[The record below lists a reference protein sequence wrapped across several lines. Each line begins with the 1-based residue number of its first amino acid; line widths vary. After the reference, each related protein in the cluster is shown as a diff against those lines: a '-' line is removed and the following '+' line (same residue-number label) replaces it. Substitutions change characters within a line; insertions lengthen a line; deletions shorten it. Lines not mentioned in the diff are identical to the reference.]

1 MPANLIQIG
10 RDLPEPLSMWT
21 WTKMDGLRMAFKF
34 SIKSRATQLS
44 LAQAFAGFGI
54 VLLLMLGITATI
66 ISTRVSAIDE
76 LARTTRDQILPESA
90 KHVSAALATERLMQ
104 LTMRMSYA
112 TTASER
118 NDLKDQAAAVAMPFM
133 QSQSRHHQTATADAL
148 KSIQHAAATADKR
161 DQHNIEI
168 LAKIQSTDNFIKEL
182 TIEISDNYSRSE
194 QEFAQMIKYLTATS
208 DATFSPFTAERLQQ
222 NFTTAASA
230 QKLLQYVHDARK
242 TVSSALRSDDLAQ
255 VSNAK
260 TFFLENMNKAQSME
274 REINRSGSYKNLSLS
289 IKSISKAVILFDLHS
304 QQITEKALQ
313 ISDLDR
319 AMQTLTNLADQHA
332 AMSNNLATTSANGII
347 NGVENIQLAIGFAGA
362 IFLVMVILIGLI
374 TRRLVIVP
382 IQRSVHVLAELGAGR
397 SADPPPA
404 ATLRELN
411 MLGGTVAKFANALR
425 SMAEMKKQKSVAAEE
440 EERRAAMRQE
450 MRALA
455 NEFESTVMASVSQI
469 GRSAD
474 ELRQS
479 SDFMS
484 DAISATETLSHSSR
498 DRAAE
503 ARENVD
509 GVAAGS
515 QQIASSIG
523 EIETAA
529 SDAAQRSQR
538 GADAAAN
545 AKASVS
551 GLTDDANRIGE
562 VVNLVSE
569 ITKRTNLLA
578 LNATIEAAR
587 AGEAGRGFA
596 IVAGEVKQLAGQ
608 TAEAAHEIVEHV
620 KRIRDGVTETSDHI
634 EVIAD
639 VVASTSDMADMIAS
653 SVSQQAATTRSIAD
667 RAGGAAAANVE
678 VADLIA
684 QLNEKARSGNAV
696 VEQVS
701 IAANEIHNVA
711 DTLCSDVDGFITGLR
726 ARAAG

>member
-1 MPANLIQIG
+1 
-10 RDLPEPLSMWT
+10 
-21 WTKMDGLRMAFKF
+21 MA
-34 SIKSRATQLS
+34 SKSSKKYGMARLT
-44 LAQAFAGFGI
+44 LAQAFAGLGLALLI
-54 VLLLMLGITATI
+54 VLATTATV
-66 ISTRVSAIDE
+66 ISERISAIDD
-76 LARTTRDQILPESA
+76 LARTTRDEILPDSA
-90 KHVSAALATERLMQ
+90 QHASAALTTERLMQ
-104 LTMRMSYA
+104 LTMRLSYA
-112 TTASER
+112 TTISER
-118 NDLKDQAAAVAMPFM
+118 DGFRDQAAIVADLLMT
-133 QSQSRHHQTATADAL
+133 SGDIHQKAAGTKALAAIQQATIAADDRDQRKAEIRTELKAMDSKIQKLASALASITADNEIQLKQQLEFLSTASNPATNPASSRLIQQIFTANDDAQDLLQNVRGARSLISRAFATEDQDKVSKIQALFTAHMDQVVAQADGLPTTNAL
-148 KSIQHAAATADKR
+148 KYLPKLVGDIRAANVIFDLREQQIA
-161 DQHNIEI
+161 
-168 LAKIQSTDNFIKEL
+168 AKTTTVQNL
-182 TIEISDNYSRSE
+182 N
-194 QEFAQMIKYLTATS
+194 LATS
-208 DATFSPFTAERLQQ
+208 TLTTLADELAAESIDLA
-222 NFTTAASA
+222 AASA
-230 QKLLQYVHDARK
+230 
-242 TVSSALRSDDLAQ
+242 T
-255 VSNAK
+255 
-260 TFFLENMNKAQSME
+260 
-274 REINRSGSYKNLSLS
+274 S
-289 IKSISKAVILFDLHS
+289 IL
-304 QQITEKALQ
+304 
-313 ISDLDR
+313 
-319 AMQTLTNLADQHA
+319 
-332 AMSNNLATTSANGII
+332 
-347 NGVENIQLAIGFAGA
+347 NGVDNIRLALASAGA
-362 IFLVMVILIGLI
+362 ALLVMVLLIGLM
-374 TRRLVIVP
+374 TRRLVILP

-397 SADPPPA
+397 TADPPPRA
-404 ATLRELN
+404 SLKELN
-411 MLGGTVAKFANALR
+411 MLGDVVAKFANALR
-425 SMAEMKKQKSVAAEE
+425 SMAEMKKQKSAAEE
-440 EERRAAMRQE
+440 EEERNHAMRQE
-450 MRALA
+450 MSALA

-701 IAANEIHNVA
+701 IAANEIHDVA
-711 DTLCSDVDGFITGLR
+711 DTLRTDVDGFITGLR
-726 ARAAG
+726 ARASG

>member
-1 MPANLIQIG
+1 
-10 RDLPEPLSMWT
+10 
-21 WTKMDGLRMAFKF
+21 MA
-34 SIKSRATQLS
+34 RLT
-44 LAQAFAGFGI
+44 LAQAFAGLGLALLI
-54 VLLLMLGITATI
+54 VLATTATV
-66 ISTRVSAIDE
+66 ISERISAIDD
-76 LARTTRDQILPESA
+76 LARTTRDEILPDSA
-90 KHVSAALATERLMQ
+90 QHASAALTTERLMQ
-104 LTMRMSYA
+104 LTMRLSYA
-112 TTASER
+112 TTISER
-118 NDLKDQAAAVAMPFM
+118 DGFRDQAAIVADLLMT
-133 QSQSRHHQTATADAL
+133 SGDIHQKAAGTKALAAIQQATIAADDRDQRKAEIRTELKAMDSKIQKLASALASITADNEIQLKQQLEFLSTASNPATNPASSRLIQQIFTANDDAQDLLQNVRGARSLISRAFATEDQDKVSKIQALFTAHMDQVVAQADGLPTTNAL
-148 KSIQHAAATADKR
+148 KYLPKLVGDIRAANVIFDLREQQIA
-161 DQHNIEI
+161 
-168 LAKIQSTDNFIKEL
+168 AKTTTVQNL
-182 TIEISDNYSRSE
+182 N
-194 QEFAQMIKYLTATS
+194 LATS
-208 DATFSPFTAERLQQ
+208 TLTTLADELAAESIDLA
-222 NFTTAASA
+222 AASA
-230 QKLLQYVHDARK
+230 
-242 TVSSALRSDDLAQ
+242 T
-255 VSNAK
+255 
-260 TFFLENMNKAQSME
+260 
-274 REINRSGSYKNLSLS
+274 S
-289 IKSISKAVILFDLHS
+289 IL
-304 QQITEKALQ
+304 
-313 ISDLDR
+313 
-319 AMQTLTNLADQHA
+319 
-332 AMSNNLATTSANGII
+332 
-347 NGVENIQLAIGFAGA
+347 NGVDNIRLALASAGA
-362 IFLVMVILIGLI
+362 ALLVMVLLIGLM
-374 TRRLVIVP
+374 TRRLVILP

-397 SADPPPA
+397 TADPPPRA
-404 ATLRELN
+404 SLKELN
-411 MLGGTVAKFANALR
+411 MLGDVVAKFANALR
-425 SMAEMKKQKSVAAEE
+425 SMAEMKKQKSAAEE
-440 EERRAAMRQE
+440 EEERNHAMRQE
-450 MRALA
+450 MSALA

-701 IAANEIHNVA
+701 IAANEIHDVA
-711 DTLCSDVDGFITGLR
+711 DTLRTDVDGFITGLR
-726 ARAAG
+726 ARASG

>member
-1 MPANLIQIG
+1 
-10 RDLPEPLSMWT
+10 
-21 WTKMDGLRMAFKF
+21 MA
-34 SIKSRATQLS
+34 SKSSKKYGMARLT
-44 LAQAFAGFGI
+44 LAQAFAGLGLALLI
-54 VLLLMLGITATI
+54 VLATTATV
-66 ISTRVSAIDE
+66 ISERISAIDD
-76 LARTTRDQILPESA
+76 LARTTRDEILPDSA
-90 KHVSAALATERLMQ
+90 QHASAALTTERLMQ
-104 LTMRMSYA
+104 LTMRLSYA
-112 TTASER
+112 TTISER
-118 NDLKDQAAAVAMPFM
+118 DGFRDQAAIVADLLMT
-133 QSQSRHHQTATADAL
+133 SGDIHQKAAGTKALAAIQQATIAADDRDQRKAEIRTELKAMDSKIQKLASALASITADNEIQLKQQLEFLSTASNPATNPASSRLIQQIFTANDDAQDLLQNVRGARSLISRAFATEDQDKVSKIQALFTAHMDQVVAQADGLPTTNAL
-148 KSIQHAAATADKR
+148 KYLPKLVGDIRAANVIFDLREQQIA
-161 DQHNIEI
+161 
-168 LAKIQSTDNFIKEL
+168 AKTTTVQNL
-182 TIEISDNYSRSE
+182 N
-194 QEFAQMIKYLTATS
+194 LATS
-208 DATFSPFTAERLQQ
+208 TLTTLADELAAESIDLA
-222 NFTTAASA
+222 AASA
-230 QKLLQYVHDARK
+230 
-242 TVSSALRSDDLAQ
+242 T
-255 VSNAK
+255 
-260 TFFLENMNKAQSME
+260 
-274 REINRSGSYKNLSLS
+274 S
-289 IKSISKAVILFDLHS
+289 IL
-304 QQITEKALQ
+304 
-313 ISDLDR
+313 
-319 AMQTLTNLADQHA
+319 
-332 AMSNNLATTSANGII
+332 
-347 NGVENIQLAIGFAGA
+347 NGVDNIRLALASAGA
-362 IFLVMVILIGLI
+362 ALLVMVLLIGLM
-374 TRRLVIVP
+374 TRRLVILP

-397 SADPPPA
+397 TADPPPRA
-404 ATLRELN
+404 SLKELN
-411 MLGGTVAKFANALR
+411 MLGDVVSKFANALR
-425 SMAEMKKQKSVAAEE
+425 SMAEMKKQKSAAEE
-440 EERRAAMRQE
+440 EEERNHAMRQE
-450 MRALA
+450 MSALA

-701 IAANEIHNVA
+701 IAANEIHDVA
-711 DTLCSDVDGFITGLR
+711 DTLRTDVDGFITGLR
-726 ARAAG
+726 ARASG

>member
-1 MPANLIQIG
+1 
-10 RDLPEPLSMWT
+10 
-21 WTKMDGLRMAFKF
+21 MA
-34 SIKSRATQLS
+34 SKSSKKYGMARLT
-44 LAQAFAGFGI
+44 LAQAFAGLGLALLI
-54 VLLLMLGITATI
+54 VLATTATV
-66 ISTRVSAIDE
+66 ISERISAIDD
-76 LARTTRDQILPESA
+76 LARTTRDEILPDSA
-90 KHVSAALATERLMQ
+90 QHASAALTTERLMQ
-104 LTMRMSYA
+104 LTMRLSYA
-112 TTASER
+112 TTISER
-118 NDLKDQAAAVAMPFM
+118 DGFRDQAAIVADLLMT
-133 QSQSRHHQTATADAL
+133 SGDIHQKAAGTKALAAIQQATIAADDRDQRKAEIRTELKAMDSKIQKLASALASITADNEIQLKQQLEFLSTASNPATNPASSRLIQQIFTANDDAQDLLQNVRGARSLISRAFATEDQDKVSKIQALFTAHMDQVVAQADGLPTTNAL
-148 KSIQHAAATADKR
+148 KYLPKLVGDIRAANVIFDLREQQIA
-161 DQHNIEI
+161 
-168 LAKIQSTDNFIKEL
+168 AKTTTVQNL
-182 TIEISDNYSRSE
+182 N
-194 QEFAQMIKYLTATS
+194 LATS
-208 DATFSPFTAERLQQ
+208 TLTTLADELAAESIDLA
-222 NFTTAASA
+222 AASA
-230 QKLLQYVHDARK
+230 
-242 TVSSALRSDDLAQ
+242 T
-255 VSNAK
+255 
-260 TFFLENMNKAQSME
+260 
-274 REINRSGSYKNLSLS
+274 S
-289 IKSISKAVILFDLHS
+289 IL
-304 QQITEKALQ
+304 
-313 ISDLDR
+313 
-319 AMQTLTNLADQHA
+319 
-332 AMSNNLATTSANGII
+332 
-347 NGVENIQLAIGFAGA
+347 NGVDNIRLALASAGA
-362 IFLVMVILIGLI
+362 ALLVMVLLIGLM
-374 TRRLVIVP
+374 TRRLVILP

-397 SADPPPA
+397 TADPPPRA
-404 ATLRELN
+404 SLKELN
-411 MLGGTVAKFANALR
+411 MLGDVVAKFANALR
-425 SMAEMKKQKSVAAEE
+425 SMAEMKKQKSAAEE
-440 EERRAAMRQE
+440 EEERNHAMRQE
-450 MRALA
+450 MSALA

-509 GVAAGS
+509 SVAAGS

-587 AGEAGRGFA
+587 SGEAGRGFA

-701 IAANEIHNVA
+701 IAANEIHDVA
-711 DTLCSDVDGFITGLR
+711 DTLRTDVDGFITGLR
-726 ARAAG
+726 ARASG

>member
-1 MPANLIQIG
+1 MNHKITPNGIPNDSIAAQSALVGDIRAANVIFDLREQQIAAKTTTVQN
-10 RDLPEPLSMWT
+10 LNL
-21 WTKMDGLRMAFKF
+21 
-34 SIKSRATQLS
+34 ATSTLTT
-44 LAQAFAGFGI
+44 LA
-54 VLLLMLGITATI
+54 
-66 ISTRVSAIDE
+66 DE
-76 LARTTRDQILPESA
+76 LAAESID
-90 KHVSAALATERLMQ
+90 LA
-104 LTMRMSYA
+104 
-112 TTASER
+112 
-118 NDLKDQAAAVAMPFM
+118 
-133 QSQSRHHQTATADAL
+133 
-148 KSIQHAAATADKR
+148 
-161 DQHNIEI
+161 
-168 LAKIQSTDNFIKEL
+168 
-182 TIEISDNYSRSE
+182 
-194 QEFAQMIKYLTATS
+194 
-208 DATFSPFTAERLQQ
+208 
-222 NFTTAASA
+222 AASA
-230 QKLLQYVHDARK
+230 
-242 TVSSALRSDDLAQ
+242 T
-255 VSNAK
+255 
-260 TFFLENMNKAQSME
+260 
-274 REINRSGSYKNLSLS
+274 S
-289 IKSISKAVILFDLHS
+289 IL
-304 QQITEKALQ
+304 
-313 ISDLDR
+313 
-319 AMQTLTNLADQHA
+319 
-332 AMSNNLATTSANGII
+332 
-347 NGVENIQLAIGFAGA
+347 NGVDNIRLALASAGA
-362 IFLVMVILIGLI
+362 ALLVMVLLIGLM
-374 TRRLVIVP
+374 TRRLVILP

-397 SADPPPA
+397 TADPPPRA
-404 ATLRELN
+404 SLKELN
-411 MLGGTVAKFANALR
+411 MLGDVVSKFANALR
-425 SMAEMKKQKSVAAEE
+425 SMAEMKKQKSAAEE
-440 EERRAAMRQE
+440 EEERNHAMRQE
-450 MRALA
+450 MSALA

-701 IAANEIHNVA
+701 IAANEIHDVA
-711 DTLCSDVDGFITGLR
+711 DTLRTDVDGFITGLR
-726 ARAAG
+726 ARASG

>member
-1 MPANLIQIG
+1 
-10 RDLPEPLSMWT
+10 
-21 WTKMDGLRMAFKF
+21 MA
-34 SIKSRATQLS
+34 SKSSKKYGMARLT
-44 LAQAFAGFGI
+44 LAQAFAGLGLALLI
-54 VLLLMLGITATI
+54 VLATTATV
-66 ISTRVSAIDE
+66 ISERISAIDD
-76 LARTTRDQILPESA
+76 LARTTRDEILPDSA
-90 KHVSAALATERLMQ
+90 QHASAALTTERLMQ
-104 LTMRMSYA
+104 LTMRLSYA
-112 TTASER
+112 TTISER
-118 NDLKDQAAAVAMPFM
+118 DGFRDQAAIVADLLMT
-133 QSQSRHHQTATADAL
+133 SGDIHQKAAGTKALAAIQQATIAADDRDQRKAEIRTELKAMDSKIQKLASALASITADNEIQLKQQLEFLSTASNPATNPASSRLIQQIFTANDDAQDLLQNVRGARSLISRAFATEDQDKVSKIQALFTAHMDQVVAQADGLPTTNAL
-148 KSIQHAAATADKR
+148 KYLPKLVGDIRAANVIFDLREQQIA
-161 DQHNIEI
+161 
-168 LAKIQSTDNFIKEL
+168 AKTTTVQNL
-182 TIEISDNYSRSE
+182 N
-194 QEFAQMIKYLTATS
+194 LATS
-208 DATFSPFTAERLQQ
+208 TLTTLADELAAESIDLA
-222 NFTTAASA
+222 AASA
-230 QKLLQYVHDARK
+230 
-242 TVSSALRSDDLAQ
+242 T
-255 VSNAK
+255 
-260 TFFLENMNKAQSME
+260 
-274 REINRSGSYKNLSLS
+274 S
-289 IKSISKAVILFDLHS
+289 IL
-304 QQITEKALQ
+304 
-313 ISDLDR
+313 
-319 AMQTLTNLADQHA
+319 
-332 AMSNNLATTSANGII
+332 
-347 NGVENIQLAIGFAGA
+347 NGVDNIRLALASAGA
-362 IFLVMVILIGLI
+362 ALLVMVLLIGLM
-374 TRRLVIVP
+374 TRRLVILP

-397 SADPPPA
+397 TADPPPRA
-404 ATLRELN
+404 SLKELN
-411 MLGGTVAKFANALR
+411 MLGDVVAKFANALR
-425 SMAEMKKQKSVAAEE
+425 SMAEMKKQKSAAEE
-440 EERRAAMRQE
+440 EEERNHAMRQE
-450 MRALA
+450 MSALA

-509 GVAAGS
+509 SVAAGS

-701 IAANEIHNVA
+701 IAANEIHDVA
-711 DTLCSDVDGFITGLR
+711 DTLRTDVDGFITGLR
-726 ARAAG
+726 ARASG

>member
-1 MPANLIQIG
+1 M
-10 RDLPEPLSMWT
+10 RKEMS
-21 WTKMDGLRMAFKF
+21 
-34 SIKSRATQLS
+34 
-44 LAQAFAGFGI
+44 
-54 VLLLMLGITATI
+54 
-66 ISTRVSAIDE
+66 
-76 LARTTRDQILPESA
+76 
-90 KHVSAALATERLMQ
+90 ALA
-104 LTMRMSYA
+104 
-112 TTASER
+112 
-118 NDLKDQAAAVAMPFM
+118 K
-133 QSQSRHHQTATADAL
+133 
-148 KSIQHAAATADKR
+148 
-161 DQHNIEI
+161 
-168 LAKIQSTDNFIKEL
+168 
-182 TIEISDNYSRSE
+182 
-194 QEFAQMIKYLTATS
+194 
-208 DATFSPFTAERLQQ
+208 
-222 NFTTAASA
+222 
-230 QKLLQYVHDARK
+230 
-242 TVSSALRSDDLAQ
+242 
-255 VSNAK
+255 
-260 TFFLENMNKAQSME
+260 
-274 REINRSGSYKNLSLS
+274 
-289 IKSISKAVILFDLHS
+289 
-304 QQITEKALQ
+304 
-313 ISDLDR
+313 
-319 AMQTLTNLADQHA
+319 
-332 AMSNNLATTSANGII
+332 
-347 NGVENIQLAIGFAGA
+347 
-362 IFLVMVILIGLI
+362 
-374 TRRLVIVP
+374 
-382 IQRSVHVLAELGAGR
+382 
-397 SADPPPA
+397 
-404 ATLRELN
+404 
-411 MLGGTVAKFANALR
+411 
-425 SMAEMKKQKSVAAEE
+425 
-440 EERRAAMRQE
+440 
-450 MRALA
+450 
-455 NEFESTVMASVSQI
+455 EFESTVMASVSQI

-701 IAANEIHNVA
+701 IAANKIHGVA
-711 DTLCSDVDGFITGLR
+711 DTLRTEVDGFITGLR
-726 ARAAG
+726 ARASG

>member
-1 MPANLIQIG
+1 
-10 RDLPEPLSMWT
+10 
-21 WTKMDGLRMAFKF
+21 MA
-34 SIKSRATQLS
+34 SKSSKKCGMARLT
-44 LAQAFAGFGI
+44 LAQAFAGLGLALLI
-54 VLLLMLGITATI
+54 VLATTATV
-66 ISTRVSAIDE
+66 ISERISAIDD
-76 LARTTRDQILPESA
+76 LARTTRDEILPDSA
-90 KHVSAALATERLMQ
+90 QHASAALTTERLMQ
-104 LTMRMSYA
+104 LTMRLSYA
-112 TTASER
+112 TTISER
-118 NDLKDQAAAVAMPFM
+118 DGFRDQAAIVADLLMT
-133 QSQSRHHQTATADAL
+133 SGDIHQKAAGTKALAAIQQATIAADDRDQRKAEIRTELKAMDSKIQKLASALASITADNEVQLKQQLEFLSTASNPATNPASSRLIQQIFTANDDAQDLLQNVRGARSLISRAFATEDQDKVSKIQALFTAHMDQVVAQADGLPTTNAL
-148 KSIQHAAATADKR
+148 KYLPKLVGDIRAANVIFDLREQQIA
-161 DQHNIEI
+161 
-168 LAKIQSTDNFIKEL
+168 AKTTTVQNL
-182 TIEISDNYSRSE
+182 N
-194 QEFAQMIKYLTATS
+194 LATS
-208 DATFSPFTAERLQQ
+208 TLTTLADELAAESIDLA
-222 NFTTAASA
+222 AASA
-230 QKLLQYVHDARK
+230 
-242 TVSSALRSDDLAQ
+242 T
-255 VSNAK
+255 
-260 TFFLENMNKAQSME
+260 
-274 REINRSGSYKNLSLS
+274 S
-289 IKSISKAVILFDLHS
+289 IL
-304 QQITEKALQ
+304 
-313 ISDLDR
+313 
-319 AMQTLTNLADQHA
+319 
-332 AMSNNLATTSANGII
+332 
-347 NGVENIQLAIGFAGA
+347 NGVDNIRLALASAGA
-362 IFLVMVILIGLI
+362 ALLVMVLLIGLM
-374 TRRLVIVP
+374 TRRLVILP

-397 SADPPPA
+397 TADPPPRA
-404 ATLRELN
+404 SLKELN
-411 MLGGTVAKFANALR
+411 MLGDVVAKFANALR
-425 SMAEMKKQKSVAAEE
+425 SMAEMKKQKSAAEE
-440 EERRAAMRQE
+440 EEERNHAMRQE
-450 MRALA
+450 MSALA

-701 IAANEIHNVA
+701 IAANEIHDVA
-711 DTLCSDVDGFITGLR
+711 DTLRTDVDGFITGLR
-726 ARAAG
+726 ARASG